1 MTIQR
6 DLDRLGRKADKN
18 LIEFSEEKCEI
29 LERNNSRHQ
38 LESRSAKKDLAFPGR
53 HQVDYEFNHEPLP
66 VRKLRVLLAA

>member
-38 LESRSAKKDLAFPGR
+38 LESSSAKKDLEVLA
-53 HQVDYEFNHEPLP
+53 DT
-66 VRKLRVLLAA
+66 KLIMSSIMCPCH

>member
-18 LIEFSEEKCEI
+18 LIEFSEGKCEI

-38 LESRSAKKDLAFPGR
+38 LESSSAKKDLEVLA
-53 HQVDYEFNHEPLP
+53 DT
-66 VRKLRVLLAA
+66 KLIMSSIMCPCQ

>member
-38 LESRSAKKDLAFPGR
+38 LESSSAKKDLEVLA
-53 HQVDYEFNHEPLP
+53 DT
-66 VRKLRVLLAA
+66 KLIMSSIMSPCQ

>member
-18 LIEFSEEKCEI
+18 LIEFSDEKCEI

-38 LESRSAKKDLAFPGR
+38 LESSSAKKDLEVLA
-53 HQVDYEFNHEPLP
+53 DT
-66 VRKLRVLLAA
+66 KLIMSSIMSPCQ

>member
-18 LIEFSEEKCEI
+18 LIEFSEGKCEI

-38 LESRSAKKDLAFPGR
+38 LESSSAKKDLEVLA
-53 HQVDYEFNHEPLP
+53 DT
-66 VRKLRVLLAA
+66 KLIMSSIMSPCQ